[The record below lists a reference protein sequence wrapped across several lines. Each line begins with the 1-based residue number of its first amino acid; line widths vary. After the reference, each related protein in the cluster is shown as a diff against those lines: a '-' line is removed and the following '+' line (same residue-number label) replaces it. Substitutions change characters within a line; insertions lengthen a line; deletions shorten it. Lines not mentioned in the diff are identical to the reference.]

1 MFCERLWSM
10 LGLAFACSFGVAA
23 CNGKQVKKDMGA
35 IEFAKPGLEFRGI
48 GFENQSFD
56 GTDVTFK
63 FALISQDPRPARGDG
78 CTYSL
83 ELKDAEALQG
93 KIDLK
98 GELTD
103 KTELP
108 VQVTI
113 SLPWPEGREKVLA
126 YLQRKRL
133 PYRFHLNCKLQ
144 TPMGPDEVTNA
155 DAGSVPLPKLPQ
167 MDVIQANAE
176 RFGGSGEVR
185 VNFELSMLNENP
197 FRLSL
202 DKIVYKVFLGETMVS
217 EGDLPMAEV
226 IPPSAE
232 FTYDVATPIFND
244 REHKEIL
251 NMLSEAQVGYRLEGS
266 IHLGRFVLPI
276 KASGTINFPRAE
288 SD

>member
-1 MFCERLWSM
+1 MFRRRPWSI
-10 LGLAFACSFGVAA
+10 LGSAIVCTIALTA
-23 CNGKQVKKDMGA
+23 CNGKQVKKDTGEKA
-35 IEFAKPGLEFRGI
+35 FTKPGLEFRGI
-48 GFENQSFD
+48 GFDKQSFD
-56 GTDVTFK
+56 GTDVSFK
-63 FALISQDPRPARGDG
+63 FALISQDPRPAKGNG

-83 ELKDAEALQG
+83 ELKGAEALKG
-93 KIDLK
+93 KIDLT

-108 VQVTI
+108 VKVRI
-113 SLPWPEGREKVLA
+113 SLPWPEGREEVLA
-126 YLQRKRL
+126 FLQRKRL
-133 PYRFHLNCKLQ
+133 PYKFHLNCKLQ
-144 TPMGPDEVTNA
+144 TPMGSDEITNT

-185 VNFELSMLNENP
+185 VNFELSMLNENT
-197 FRLSL
+197 FRLNL
-202 DKIVYKVFLGETMVS
+202 DKIVYKVFLGETMVT

-232 FTYDVATPIFND
+232 FTYDVATPIFNN

-251 NMLSEAQVGYRLEGS
+251 TMLNEAQVGYRLEGS
-266 IHLGRFVLPI
+266 IHLGEFVLPLD
-276 KASGTINFPRAE
+276 ANGTINFPRAS